1 VVPIQ
6 SPVTLC
12 GDVHGQFY
20 DVLELFRV
28 GGSLPETQ
36 YIFMGDYVD
45 RGHHSLETWTL
56 LMLLKVKYPNRMTLL
71 RGNHECRQ
79 ITQVYGFYGTYPS
92 S

>member
-1 VVPIQ
+1 MAVQ
-6 SPVTLC
+6 TPVTLC

-28 GGSLPETQ
+28 GGELPFTQ

-45 RGHHSLETWTL
+45 RGNHSIETWSL
-56 LMLLKVKYPNRMTLL
+56 LMLLKVKYPDRVTLL

-79 ITQVYGFYGTYPS
+79 ITQVYGFYGN
-92 S
+92 